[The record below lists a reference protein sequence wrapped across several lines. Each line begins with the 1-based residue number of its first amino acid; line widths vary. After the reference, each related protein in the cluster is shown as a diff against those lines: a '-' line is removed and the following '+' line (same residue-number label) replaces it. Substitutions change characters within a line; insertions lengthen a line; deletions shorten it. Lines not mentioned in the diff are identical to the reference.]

1 MSRRIG
7 HVVASR
13 PSRRTLLTLFLA
25 TALGVGGCGY
35 HSLVGGAPRP
45 SDGASAGEPLRV
57 AVRALR
63 SESAEP
69 WLDRLVGDALRRE
82 FDLRGAFRLVDDPA
96 AADYVL
102 RGRIQP
108 LAVASNSFSSF
119 VVAVEYRVTL
129 SLDLEVRKRGGDVV
143 RLAPAGLTESDIYL
157 ASPDVEVTRT
167 NRQEALRHL
176 SDLIAARAADS
187 LEWLARPAA
196 PGAEEGAAS

>member
-1 MSRRIG
+1 MLLL
-7 HVVASR
+7 ASV
-13 PSRRTLLTLFLA
+13 
-25 TALGVGGCGY
+25 LGAVGCGY
-35 HSLVGGAPRP
+35 HSLVGGVPRQA
-45 SDGASAGEPLRV
+45 DGASAAEPVRV

-82 FDLRGAFRLVDDPA
+82 FDLRGAFRLVEDPA
-96 AADYVL
+96 VADYVL

-108 LAVASNSFSSF
+108 LSVASNSFSSF

-157 ASPDVEVTRT
+157 ASPDVEITRT

-176 SDLIAARAADS
+176 SDLIAVRAADS
-187 LEWLARPAA
+187 LEWLTRPAEV
-196 PGAEEGAAS
+196 PSAEEGAAS